1 MSQIKK
7 AIRDVQIDIQEI
19 VEVIDKGNHEVILD
33 LHIKIDGKYQSKIN
47 DWGKSMYGYRT
58 STGFVYSMLST
69 DSLIDNLKCMKAKL
83 EGYIQTL
90 ELTQFGVNEKSNGIV
105 IYNENNNTN
114 INYVINFEEIESV
127 INNNESLT
135 SEETSEAIKK
145 LKELQKIYE
154 SKDSRKNKWEKTK
167 SILVWLAD
175 KSVDFAIA
183 YFPVI
188 FSMLKK

>member
-7 AIRDVQIDIQEI
+7 AIRDVQIDIQDI
-19 VEVIDKGNHEVILD
+19 VEVIDKGNHEAILD

-69 DSLIDNLKCMKAKL
+69 DSLIYNLKCMKAKL

-90 ELTQFGVNEKSNGIV
+90 ELTQFGVNEKSNGII
-105 IYNENNNTN
+105 IYNENSNTN

-127 INNNESLT
+127 IKNNESLT
-135 SEETSEAIKK
+135 SEETSEAIKR

-154 SKDSRKNKWEKTK
+154 SNDSRKNKWEKTK